1 MSTAEILSLLVIA
14 TLGHVMAGIWYAAY
28 KGNWSIC
35 DRRIYDVPIQDEQ
48 LRRELKNS
56 LHTPIHAV
64 IGGLH
69 LSGST
74 EKIIPETVADLRG
87 FGLSYIAAGHC
98 TGWRAVTALANAFGD
113 AALVPLAVGKRLTF

>member
-1 MSTAEILSLLVIA
+1 MSTAEILSLLLIA

-35 DRRIYDVPIQDEQ
+35 DRRIYDVPIQDKQ

-64 IGGLH
+64 IL
-69 LSGST
+69 
-74 EKIIPETVADLRG
+74 AG
-87 FGLSYIAAGHC
+87 FLYAGLSP
-98 TGWRAVTALANAFGD
+98 TGLG
-113 AALVPLAVGKRLTF
+113 